1 MIADLVRDTEGYKMK
16 YLLMAAAAATVTLVS
31 TPATAATVV
40 YSTGQNIVVDYRA
53 TTDDY
58 DGAFRFR
65 VVNQTPGDP
74 NGDFTA
80 EFTFL
85 SPIDG
90 LGSAIASNVIVN
102 GNLGSDI
109 DFYSVL
115 LNGAAGVVENS
126 GAASMAFR
134 VDAPVTPGLNT
145 LTFTGRLN
153 PNGNRTGDGLVTG
166 SLTLA
171 AAGLVPEPA
180 TWALFILGS
189 GAIGGA
195 LRRRNAS
202 IRQVRAKLNFA

>member
-1 MIADLVRDTEGYKMK
+1 MK
-16 YLLMAAAAATVTLVS
+16 HLLLAAVAVATTATLAS
-31 TPATAATVV
+31 APASAATVV
-40 YSTGQNIVVDYRA
+40 YSTGTNIVVTYRPM
-53 TTDDY
+53 TDDY

-65 VVNQTPGDP
+65 VMNTTPGDP

-109 DFYSVL
+109 DFYSVN
-115 LNGAAGVVENS
+115 LNGFAGVVENL

-134 VDAPVTPGLNT
+134 VDAPVAPGLNT

-153 PNGNRTGDGLVTG
+153 PDGDRVGDGLVTG

-171 AAGLVPEPA
+171 AAGMVPEPA
-180 TWALFILGS
+180 TWGLFILGF
-189 GAIGGA
+189 GAIGGT

-202 IRQVRAKLNFA
+202 IRQVRAKLSFA